1 MHEGEEV
8 TPSTSSRKRRYKT
21 SFRFSTMKEL
31 KRARVSKKKAI
42 GITVK
47 KSLMFNESNQELG
60 NIAGSM
66 TGDGI
71 SEIEEE
77 KDGEDEPG
85 NIIIVSY
92 KSYPTSFSFFTRP
105 HLVKGQ
111 SFDWMDMV
119 AVSSFQ
125 LSSSSYIR
133 DDGFHFHPVSHDT
146 PHQGFIGFAA
156 LSSSSSL
163 HV

>member
-1 MHEGEEV
+1 MHEREVV

-31 KRARVSKKKAI
+31 KRARESKKKAV
-42 GITVK
+42 GISVK
-47 KSLMFNESNQELG
+47 KTLTFPEKNQEMG
-60 NIAGSM
+60 SIAGSM

-85 NIIIVSY
+85 NIIMVSC
-92 KSYPTSFSFFTRP
+92 KSYPTSFSFFTRSR
-105 HLVKGQ
+105 LVKGQ
-111 SFDWMDMV
+111 SFYSKDMV

-125 LSSSSYIR
+125 LSSNSHIR
-133 DDGFHFHPVSHDT
+133 DDGFHFCPMSHDT
-146 PHQGFIGFAA
+146 PQQAR
-156 LSSSSSL
+156 STP
-163 HV
+163 